1 MARLF
6 RTKVRTRGGHL
17 RVRAAQLCTLGVAA
31 VTVMAVVSSGTAYAD
46 TVLPGSNGSYQV
58 SASSAGLY
66 LAIAGNQ
73 LTGGTSSASGT
84 YSLPGGASSPTET
97 ASATGQGFLLSTSIT
112 GNPATASVD
121 SSKGAPFSQTDASG
135 HNGDPAGNGGAGGGN
150 GDVGGPSYPND
161 CAQGGGQV
169 SSGVGLF
176 VGLGC
181 GYANAAID
189 SPTTTPAAGPQ
200 ALGVGDIASASVSLQ
215 GILNQVYS
223 GGASALCTNLGQIPQ
238 LGTDLLEPVCKQ
250 VLSSANPSLTL
261 NIGNAYSWIRSS
273 ATMVESIAHAS
284 SVDLSLFPGL
294 DNGAEPLLRVEIPSA
309 TAVSCEGTGCTPPS
323 TACSTT
329 GSGASSGWTNW
340 FDSGLIVI
348 TGTLLDD
355 LKTLSSGS
363 FPDPLEIPSCSQTS
377 SGIQQLDNA
386 PLNQLLT
393 LQLASA
399 TTSGSG
405 VSGSGLEVS
414 VLPTQGPG
422 GKPVI
427 EANLGGVNTSNTAT
441 GPAAVTQAS
450 TGTTPSSTLP
460 VVGTQ
465 AGATPTLV
473 HTGEW
478 WAGSLPLIGILAAL
492 GGGLI
497 AWPRMREVPVVA
509 RLVSKVSR

>member
-6 RTKVRTRGGHL
+6 RTKVRTRGARL

-46 TVLPGSNGSYQV
+46 TVLPGNNGSYQV

-66 LAIAGNQ
+66 LALAGTK
-73 LTGGTSSASGT
+73 LTGGTASASGT
-84 YSLPGGASSPTET
+84 YNFAAGASSPTET
-97 ASATGQGFLLSTSIT
+97 ASATGQGFLLSTQLT
-112 GNPATASVD
+112 GNPASASVD
-121 SSKGAPFSQTDASG
+121 SSKGAPYTASDASG
-135 HNGDPAGNGGAGGGN
+135 SAGDPVGNGGSGGGN

-169 SSGVGLF
+169 QSGVGLF

-181 GYANAAID
+181 GYAHAAVD
-189 SPTTTPAAGPQ
+189 APSTTPAGPQ

-215 GILNQVYS
+215 GILNQLYGS
-223 GGASALCTNLGQIPQ
+223 GLNQLCTGLAQIPT
-238 LGTDLLEPVCKQ
+238 LGSQILAPACTQILN
-250 VLSSANPSLTL
+250 SANPSLTVNL
-261 NIGNAYSWIRSS
+261 GNAYSEVVSS
-273 ATMVESIAHAS
+273 AQKVESVAHSS
-284 SVDLSLFPGL
+284 SVDVSVFPGL

-323 TACSTT
+323 SACSTT
-329 GSGASSGWTNW
+329 GSGSSSGWTNW

-348 TGTLLDD
+348 TGTLLDS
-355 LKTLSSGS
+355 LHTVSSS

-377 SGIQQLDNA
+377 SGISQLDNS
-386 PLNQLLT
+386 PLSQLLT

-399 TTSGSG
+399 NTTGSG
-405 VSGSGLEVS
+405 VAGSGLEVS
-414 VLPTQGPG
+414 ILPTQAPG
-422 GKPVI
+422 GGPVI
-427 EANLGGVNTSNTAT
+427 EANLGGVNTSNTAS
-441 GPAAVTQAS
+441 GAATTQA
-450 TGTTPSSTLP
+450 TTVTTTAGTVPP
-460 VVGTQ
+460 VQTQ
-465 AGATPTLV
+465 AGGSPTSV

-478 WAGSLPLIGILAAL
+478 WAGSLPLIGVLAAL

-509 RLVSKVSR
+509 RLVTKVSR